1 MVSQVTSSPIFLKTR
16 LTFSCSY
23 CLFKSSQPCSISVAN
38 DLGACSSVLFAVAG
52 HNQQAQK
59 YRDTWEAVLTKVME
73 HLDQVSKL
81 NEKRIW
87 SLGQVPFDNAIA
99 AQKDGPQMA
108 SGLLSN
114 FTTGNS
120 DEVDQYLREENSLL
134 YTQQKTIA
142 PSQLFQPPC
151 SEFLG
156 STNVL
161 SDEIQREM
169 QRDAKR
175 RPLGEARD
183 ILAFGEMSSDE
194 FVDENRY
201 ELRMFDE
208 LFSSTIG

>member
-1 MVSQVTSSPIFLKTR
+1 M
-16 LTFSCSY
+16 
-23 CLFKSSQPCSISVAN
+23 AN

-87 SLGQVPFDNAIA
+87 SLAQAPFDNAIA
-99 AQKDGPQMA
+99 AQKAGPQMV

-114 FTTGNS
+114 CTTGNS

-134 YTQQKTIA
+134 YTQQRTIA
-142 PSQLFQPPC
+142 PSQLFQPPY
-151 SEFLG
+151 SEFL
-156 STNVL
+156 STNDL
-161 SDEIQREM
+161 SDEI